1 MGKARLDQEIVRRG
15 LAETRSQAENLI
27 RLGEVEVDG
36 QVVGKTGHFVS
47 DSNQIKINQTDNY
60 VSRAGLK
67 LAGVNNKFQIKFD
80 GKVVLDVGSSTGG
93 FTDYALQNGAKKV
106 IAVDVGTDQ
115 LHPKL
120 RGNKQIELYEKTDIR
135 DFQPKT
141 VPDIVLVDASFISMR
156 NILPHLAKITAQD
169 TFILAMVKPQFEA
182 GKEQVNRGVIKN
194 ERIRRQ
200 IFKDF
205 ENWVKDLFKIIN
217 KADSEVAGNKGNI
230 ERFYL
235 LKPLSGNFSSGK

>member
-1 MGKARLDQEIVRRG
+1 MSKARLDQEIVRRG

-36 QVVGKTGHFVS
+36 RVVSKTGHFVS
-47 DSNQIKINQTDNY
+47 DSNKININQTDNY

-67 LAGVNNKFQIKFD
+67 LAGANNKFQIKFN

-135 DFQPKT
+135 DFQPKV

-156 NILPHLAKITAQD
+156 NILPHLAKITVQD
-169 TFILAMVKPQFEA
+169 TFVLAMVKPQFEA

-205 ENWVKDLFKIIN
+205 ENWVKDLFKIID
-217 KADSEVAGNKGNI
+217 KADSEVAGNKGNL

-235 LKPLSGNFSSGK
+235 LKPISRRWI